1 MIRRDYRRGD
11 RLTADTVNRMIDAIN
26 KFESLA
32 IQGYNKINTAT
43 ALQFRRQPGDK
54 PITAAAAIASAALS
68 IDFYQVSRIDEDG
81 DRLWCRKWDLVN
93 APDDAEVEVWKPPT
107 LARSSWLNVTV
118 NGVTRGIFHGGYAAA
133 GPDYRVAW
141 RVNPST
147 QAEDIQSERITE
159 PYYSMEFEDVG
170 LYSAIAAAEMVF
182 GSTTRLYDL
191 NLAGRAWAQMW
202 VVRGG

>member
-1 MIRRDYRRGD
+1 
-11 RLTADTVNRMIDAIN
+11 
-26 KFESLA
+26 
-32 IQGYNKINTAT
+32 
-43 ALQFRRQPGDK
+43 
-54 PITAAAAIASAALS
+54 
-68 IDFYQVSRIDEDG
+68 
-81 DRLWCRKWDLVN
+81 
-93 APDDAEVEVWKPPT
+93 VEVWKPPT